1 LEVVTASSI
10 TNILI
15 GLVVLAFILYRQLQP
30 RPVRDNFRLPLIL
43 GVVGVVE
50 LVEYLQHRPHGTGVI
65 AALAG
70 SLVIAAVFGAIRAA
84 TVRVWVDGGQAWRQG
99 NSLTA
104 LLWVVSL
111 AAHLGYDYI
120 VDRKAGQSGLGSA
133 SLLLYFGVTFTIQ
146 RVILQARAQRI
157 GPGNPAGP
165 RNAGAPSP
173 SAPSW

>member
-1 LEVVTASSI
+1 MAASSI
-10 TNILI
+10 TNIVI

-50 LVEYLQHRPHGTGVI
+50 LVDYLQHRPHGTGVI

-99 NSLTA
+99 NWLTA
-104 LLWVVSL
+104 
-111 AAHLGYDYI
+111 
-120 VDRKAGQSGLGSA
+120 
-133 SLLLYFGVTFTIQ
+133 LLLYFGVTFTIQ
-146 RVILQARAQRI
+146 RIILQARAQRI
-157 GPGNPAGP
+157 GPSGSPGSRNP
-165 RNAGAPSP
+165 GAPNPSSP
-173 SAPSW
+173 SF